1 MGSNTFKIKMKCY
14 KKSIKNVIGN
24 KNNTIG
30 LKQGVVKLQPYNIEW
45 EKDFKKEKGALGKML
60 GDVALDIQHVGS
72 TAIYGMIAKPI
83 IDINIAIKH
92 LGIIDDLIKPLEKLG
107 YRYHGGEPGKRLF
120 LKGLENNITHHLF
133 IIELDSDFWRND
145 LLFRDYLRKNKD
157 VAQQYAN
164 LKQGLVEKFYNNRTS
179 YSEGKSNFIETV
191 LNKAKDFTC

>member
-1 MGSNTFKIKMKCY
+1 M
-14 KKSIKNVIGN
+14 
-24 KNNTIG
+24 
-30 LKQGVVKLQPYNIEW
+30 
-45 EKDFKKEKGALGKML
+45 
-60 GDVALDIQHVGS
+60 
-72 TAIYGMIAKPI
+72 
-83 IDINIAIKH
+83 
-92 LGIIDDLIKPLEKLG
+92 
-107 YRYHGGEPGKRLF
+107 
-120 LKGLENNITHHLF
+120 KGLENNITHHLF